1 MDRLVKPDVKEVE
14 LNFKRD
20 QKCSATFLLSNLMH
34 TMSVAVSLST
44 TDPNSKCFFFNNGTT
59 TNDFI
64 ESWVKICAP
73 AKTKI
78 KAACSGLSF
87 TEQCT
92 NLKNKQIFKLHGQ
105 LEDYYWRLGLF
116 LEQ

>member
-44 TDPNSKCFFFNNGTT
+44 TDPNSKCFFFNNGSTT
-59 TNDFI
+59 SEFI
-64 ESWVKICAP
+64 ESWVKFAHQQRP
-73 AKTKI
+73 RSKQH
-78 KAACSGLSF
+78 AAV
-87 TEQCT
+87 
-92 NLKNKQIFKLHGQ
+92 
-105 LEDYYWRLGLF
+105 
-116 LEQ
+116 